1 MTAVRARLGS
11 GWSRLALASWRVRWR
26 LAAMVVVPAM
36 TAAVLGGLTIYQ
48 DTSGWLA
55 NGRRTMRGS
64 RRRWH

>member
-1 MTAVRARLGS
+1 
-11 GWSRLALASWRVRWR
+11 
-26 LAAMVVVPAM
+26 MVVVPAM